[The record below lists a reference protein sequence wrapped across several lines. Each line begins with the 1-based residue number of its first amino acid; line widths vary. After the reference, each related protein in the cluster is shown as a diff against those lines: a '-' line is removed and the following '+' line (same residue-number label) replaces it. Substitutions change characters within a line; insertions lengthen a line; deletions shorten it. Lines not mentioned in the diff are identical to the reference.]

1 MFNSVIK
8 FYNLLS
14 NKYKVYYIILFFSF
28 GVNIIIDLLSI
39 AAIFPIIFF
48 IFDKDAVLGSE
59 YYLKLN
65 EYINNF
71 GLNIQ
76 YDNSYSALTTFII
89 ILMIIFAGR
98 TILGILINFFS
109 IKLQIKTKVFIK
121 DLLFN
126 NYFSQNNRFKFFK
139 NLATLNRVFSPDIEH
154 TTAFFTG
161 FFLLLFDII
170 FSLMLILTIYI
181 FYGKL
186 LIYFFIFLLIFII
199 FYLKFVN
206 MKLASDGV
214 KRQKRTAENF
224 KILQQLY
231 NTTKEIIFYGK
242 EKYFR
247 NYYVDQSNKMFETF
261 FFKIFLNKSIKYLIE
276 FVMFSVLSIILIYFL
291 YEGRDLN
298 KIVTEVSI
306 FFIIL
311 IRLSPTCLK
320 ILSSYQDMKFA
331 SKSVDNIFDFLEYK
345 SDDVIIIKN
354 NKNLAK
360 ISNIKKIFV
369 ENLSFRYDSNKEIFD
384 NYTCS
389 FATSKPTFISSKSGT
404 GKTTLISLICG
415 FLKPNKGKI
424 LFDKTEL
431 ITINQFE
438 KNVIGYISQESFLID
453 DTINSNITFGLKSE
467 KINHDR
473 LKHIK
478 SELGITEKN
487 FGKNFDQN
495 KIGENGSN
503 LSGGQKQRISL
514 ARLMYQNPKLII
526 LDEATNSLDKD
537 SELEVYKSIFN
548 WGKSDKIFICI
559 SHNIPTLLDITTI
572 KLD

>member
-14 NKYKVYYIILFFSF
+14 NKYKIYYIILFFSF
-28 GVNIIIDLLSI
+28 GVNIILDLLSI

-48 IFDKDAVLGSE
+48 IFDKDAVLGSG

-65 EYINNF
+65 EYLNNF

-76 YDNSYSALTTFII
+76 YNNSYSALITFIV
-89 ILMIIFAGR
+89 ILIIIFAFR
-98 TILGILINFFS
+98 TILGILINYFS
-109 IKLQIKTKVFIK
+109 IKLEIKTKVFIK
-121 DLLFN
+121 DLLFK

-139 NLATLNRVFSPDIEH
+139 NLATVNRTFSPDIEH
-154 TTAFFTG
+154 TTNFFTG
-161 FFLLLFDII
+161 FFLILFDII

-181 FYGKL
+181 FYGNL
-186 LIYFFIFLLIFII
+186 LIYFFIFLLMLCIL
-199 FYLKFVN
+199 YLKLVN
-206 MKLASDGV
+206 TKLASDGV

-247 NYYVDQSNKMFETF
+247 NYYVDQSKKMFETF

-276 FVMFSVLSIILIYFL
+276 FAMFSILSIILIYFL
-291 YEGRDLN
+291 YDGRDLN

-331 SKSVDNIFDFLEYK
+331 SKSVDNIFEFLEYK
-345 SDDVIIIKN
+345 SDDVIIIEN
-354 NKNLAK
+354 NKNLKK
-360 ISNIKKIFV
+360 ITNIKNIFV
-369 ENLSFRYDSNKEIFD
+369 ENLSFKYNDNKKIF
-384 NYTCS
+384 NRFNCS
-389 FATSKPTFISSKSGT
+389 FGTSEPTFISSKSGT

-415 FLKPNKGKI
+415 FLKPNLGKI
-424 LFDKTEL
+424 LFDETEL
-431 ITINQFE
+431 ITISQFD
-438 KNVIGYISQESFLID
+438 KNLVGYISQESFLID
-453 DTINSNITFGLKSE
+453 DTINSNITFGLKNE

-473 LKHIK
+473 LKYIK

-537 SELEVYKSIFN
+537 SELEVYKNIFN
-548 WGKSDKIFICI
+548 WGKNDKIFICI

>member
-1 MFNSVIK
+1 M
-8 FYNLLS
+8 LC
-14 NKYKVYYIILFFSF
+14 IL
-28 GVNIIIDLLSI
+28 
-39 AAIFPIIFF
+39 
-48 IFDKDAVLGSE
+48 
-59 YYLKLN
+59 YLKL
-65 EYINNF
+65 
-71 GLNIQ
+71 
-76 YDNSYSALTTFII
+76 
-89 ILMIIFAGR
+89 
-98 TILGILINFFS
+98 
-109 IKLQIKTKVFIK
+109 
-121 DLLFN
+121 
-126 NYFSQNNRFKFFK
+126 
-139 NLATLNRVFSPDIEH
+139 
-154 TTAFFTG
+154 
-161 FFLLLFDII
+161 
-170 FSLMLILTIYI
+170 
-181 FYGKL
+181 
-186 LIYFFIFLLIFII
+186 
-199 FYLKFVN
+199 VN
-206 MKLASDGV
+206 TKLASDGV

-247 NYYVDQSNKMFETF
+247 NYYVDQSKKMFETF

-276 FVMFSVLSIILIYFL
+276 FAMFSILSIILIYFL
-291 YEGRDLN
+291 YDGRDLN

-331 SKSVDNIFDFLEYK
+331 SKSVDNIFEFLEYK
-345 SDDVIIIKN
+345 SDDVIIIEN
-354 NKNLAK
+354 NKNLKK
-360 ISNIKKIFV
+360 ITNIKNIFV
-369 ENLSFRYDSNKEIFD
+369 ENLSFKYNDNKKIF
-384 NYTCS
+384 NRFNCS
-389 FATSKPTFISSKSGT
+389 FGTSEPTFISSKSGT

-415 FLKPNKGKI
+415 FLKPNLGKI
-424 LFDKTEL
+424 LFDETEL
-431 ITINQFE
+431 ITISQFD
-438 KNVIGYISQESFLID
+438 KNLVGYISQESFLID
-453 DTINSNITFGLKSE
+453 DTINSNITFGLKNE

-473 LKHIK
+473 LKYIK

-537 SELEVYKSIFN
+537 SELEVYKNIFN
-548 WGKSDKIFICI
+548 WGKNDKIFICI

>member
-14 NKYKVYYIILFFSF
+14 NKYKIYYIILFFSF
-28 GVNIIIDLLSI
+28 GVNIILDLLSI

-48 IFDKDAVLGSE
+48 IFDKDAVLGSQ
-59 YYLKLN
+59 YYFKLN

-76 YDNSYSALTTFII
+76 YNNSYSALITFII
-89 ILMIIFAGR
+89 ILIIIFAFR
-98 TILGILINFFS
+98 TILGILINYFS
-109 IKLQIKTKVFIK
+109 IKLEIKTKVFIK
-121 DLLFN
+121 DLLFK

-139 NLATLNRVFSPDIEH
+139 NLATVNRTFSPDIEH
-154 TTAFFTG
+154 TTNFFTG
-161 FFLLLFDII
+161 FFLILFDII

-181 FYGKL
+181 FYGNL
-186 LIYFFIFLLIFII
+186 LIYFFIFLLMLCIL
-199 FYLKFVN
+199 YLKLIN
-206 MKLASDGV
+206 TKLASDGV

-247 NYYVDQSNKMFETF
+247 NYYVDQSKKMFETF

-276 FVMFSVLSIILIYFL
+276 FAMFSILSIILIYFL
-291 YEGRDLN
+291 YDGRDLN

-331 SKSVDNIFDFLEYK
+331 SKSVDNIFEFLEYK
-345 SDDVIIIKN
+345 SDDVIIIEN
-354 NKNLAK
+354 NKNLKK
-360 ISNIKKIFV
+360 ITNIKNIFV
-369 ENLSFRYDSNKEIFD
+369 ENLSFKYNDNKKIF
-384 NYTCS
+384 NRFNCS
-389 FATSKPTFISSKSGT
+389 FGTSEPTFISSKSGT

-415 FLKPNKGKI
+415 FLKPNMGKI
-424 LFDKTEL
+424 LFDETEL
-431 ITINQFE
+431 ITISQFD
-438 KNVIGYISQESFLID
+438 KNLVGYISQESFLID
-453 DTINSNITFGLKSE
+453 DTINSNITFGLKNE

-473 LKHIK
+473 LKYIK

-537 SELEVYKSIFN
+537 SELEVYKNIFN
-548 WGKSDKIFICI
+548 WGKNDKIFICI

>member
-48 IFDKDAVLGSE
+48 IFDKDAVLGSG

-65 EYINNF
+65 EYLNNF

-76 YDNSYSALTTFII
+76 YNNSYSALITFIV
-89 ILMIIFAGR
+89 ILIIIFAFR
-98 TILGILINFFS
+98 TILGILINYFS
-109 IKLQIKTKVFIK
+109 INLEIKTKVFIK
-121 DLLFN
+121 DLLFK

-139 NLATLNRVFSPDIEH
+139 NLATVNRTFSPDIEH
-154 TTAFFTG
+154 TTNFFTG
-161 FFLLLFDII
+161 FFLILFDII

-181 FYGKL
+181 FYGNL
-186 LIYFFIFLLIFII
+186 LIYFFIFLLMLCIL
-199 FYLKFVN
+199 YLKLVN
-206 MKLASDGV
+206 TKLASDGV

-247 NYYVDQSNKMFETF
+247 NYYVDQSKKMFETF

-276 FVMFSVLSIILIYFL
+276 FAMFSILSIILIYFL
-291 YEGRDLN
+291 YDGRDLN

-331 SKSVDNIFDFLEYK
+331 SKSVDNIFEFLEYK
-345 SDDVIIIKN
+345 SDDVIIIEN
-354 NKNLAK
+354 NKNLKK
-360 ISNIKKIFV
+360 ITNIKNIFV
-369 ENLSFRYDSNKEIFD
+369 ENLSFKYNDNKKIF
-384 NYTCS
+384 NRFNCS
-389 FATSKPTFISSKSGT
+389 FGTSEPTFISSKSGT

-415 FLKPNKGKI
+415 FLKPNMGKI
-424 LFDKTEL
+424 LFDETEL
-431 ITINQFE
+431 ITISQFD
-438 KNVIGYISQESFLID
+438 KNLVGYISQESFLID
-453 DTINSNITFGLKSE
+453 DTINSNITFGLKNE

-473 LKHIK
+473 LKYIK

-537 SELEVYKSIFN
+537 SELEVYKNIFN
-548 WGKSDKIFICI
+548 WGKNDKIFICI

>member
-14 NKYKVYYIILFFSF
+14 NKYKIYYIILFFSF
-28 GVNIIIDLLSI
+28 GVNIILDLLSI

-48 IFDKDAVLGSE
+48 IFDKDAVLGSQ
-59 YYLKLN
+59 YYFKLN

-76 YDNSYSALTTFII
+76 YNNSYSALITFIV
-89 ILMIIFAGR
+89 ILIIIFAFR
-98 TILGILINFFS
+98 TILGILINYFS
-109 IKLQIKTKVFIK
+109 IKLEIKTKVFIK
-121 DLLFN
+121 DLLFK

-139 NLATLNRVFSPDIEH
+139 NLATVNRTFSPDIEH
-154 TTAFFTG
+154 TTNFFTG
-161 FFLLLFDII
+161 FFLILFDII

-181 FYGKL
+181 FYGNL
-186 LIYFFIFLLIFII
+186 LIYFFIFLLMLCIL
-199 FYLKFVN
+199 YLKLVN
-206 MKLASDGV
+206 TKLASDGV

-247 NYYVDQSNKMFETF
+247 NYYVDQSKKMFETF

-276 FVMFSVLSIILIYFL
+276 FAMFSILSIILIYFL
-291 YEGRDLN
+291 YDGRDLN

-331 SKSVDNIFDFLEYK
+331 SKSVDNIFEFLEYK
-345 SDDVIIIKN
+345 SDDVIIIEN
-354 NKNLAK
+354 NKNLKK
-360 ISNIKKIFV
+360 ITNIKNIFV
-369 ENLSFRYDSNKEIFD
+369 ENLSFKYNDNKKIF
-384 NYTCS
+384 NRFNCS
-389 FATSKPTFISSKSGT
+389 FGTSEPTFISSKSGT

-415 FLKPNKGKI
+415 FLKPNLGKI
-424 LFDKTEL
+424 LFDETEL
-431 ITINQFE
+431 ITISQFD
-438 KNVIGYISQESFLID
+438 KNLVGYISQESFLID
-453 DTINSNITFGLKSE
+453 DTINSNITFGLKNE

-473 LKHIK
+473 LKYIK

-537 SELEVYKSIFN
+537 SELEVYKNIFN
-548 WGKSDKIFICI
+548 WGKNDKIFICI

>member
-14 NKYKVYYIILFFSF
+14 NKYKIYYIILFFSF
-28 GVNIIIDLLSI
+28 GVNIILDLLSI

-48 IFDKDAVLGSE
+48 IFDKDAVLGSQ
-59 YYLKLN
+59 YYFKLN

-76 YDNSYSALTTFII
+76 YNNSYSALITFIV
-89 ILMIIFAGR
+89 ILIIIFAFR
-98 TILGILINFFS
+98 TILGILINYFS
-109 IKLQIKTKVFIK
+109 IKLEIKTKVFIK
-121 DLLFN
+121 DLLFK

-139 NLATLNRVFSPDIEH
+139 NLATVNRTFSPDIEH
-154 TTAFFTG
+154 TTNFFTG
-161 FFLLLFDII
+161 FFLILFDII

-181 FYGKL
+181 FYGNL
-186 LIYFFIFLLIFII
+186 LIYFFIFLLMLCIL
-199 FYLKFVN
+199 YLKLVN
-206 MKLASDGV
+206 TKLASDGV

-247 NYYVDQSNKMFETF
+247 NYYVDQSKKMFETF

-276 FVMFSVLSIILIYFL
+276 FAMFSILSIILIYFL
-291 YEGRDLN
+291 YDGRDLN

-331 SKSVDNIFDFLEYK
+331 SKSVDNIFEFLEYK
-345 SDDVIIIKN
+345 SDDVIIIEN
-354 NKNLAK
+354 NKNLKK
-360 ISNIKKIFV
+360 ITNIKNIFV
-369 ENLSFRYDSNKEIFD
+369 ENLSFKYNDNKKIF
-384 NYTCS
+384 NRFNCS
-389 FATSKPTFISSKSGT
+389 FGTSEPTFISSKSGT

-415 FLKPNKGKI
+415 FLKPNMGKI
-424 LFDKTEL
+424 LFDETEL
-431 ITINQFE
+431 ITISQFD
-438 KNVIGYISQESFLID
+438 KNLVGYISQESFLID
-453 DTINSNITFGLKSE
+453 DTINSNITFGLKNE

-473 LKHIK
+473 LKYIK

-537 SELEVYKSIFN
+537 SELEVYKNIFN
-548 WGKSDKIFICI
+548 WGKNDKIFICI

>member
-14 NKYKVYYIILFFSF
+14 NKYKIYYIILFFSF
-28 GVNIIIDLLSI
+28 GVNIILDLLSI

-48 IFDKDAVLGSE
+48 IFDKDAVLGSQ
-59 YYLKLN
+59 YYFKLN

-76 YDNSYSALTTFII
+76 YNNSYSALITFII
-89 ILMIIFAGR
+89 ILIIIFAFR
-98 TILGILINFFS
+98 TILGILINYFS
-109 IKLQIKTKVFIK
+109 IKLEIKTKVFIK
-121 DLLFN
+121 DLLFK

-139 NLATLNRVFSPDIEH
+139 NLATVNRTFSPDIEH
-154 TTAFFTG
+154 TTNFFTG
-161 FFLLLFDII
+161 FFLILFDII

-181 FYGKL
+181 FYGNL
-186 LIYFFIFLLIFII
+186 LIYFFIFLLMLCIL
-199 FYLKFVN
+199 YLKLVN
-206 MKLASDGV
+206 TKLASDGV

-247 NYYVDQSNKMFETF
+247 NYYVDQSKKMFETF

-276 FVMFSVLSIILIYFL
+276 FAMFSILSIILIYFL
-291 YEGRDLN
+291 YDGRDLN

-331 SKSVDNIFDFLEYK
+331 SKSVDNIFEFLEYK
-345 SDDVIIIKN
+345 SDDVIIIEN
-354 NKNLAK
+354 NKNLKK
-360 ISNIKKIFV
+360 ITNIKNIFV
-369 ENLSFRYDSNKEIFD
+369 ENLSFKYNDNKKIF
-384 NYTCS
+384 NRFNCS
-389 FATSKPTFISSKSGT
+389 FGTSEPTFISSKSGT

-415 FLKPNKGKI
+415 FLKPNMGKI
-424 LFDKTEL
+424 LFDETEL
-431 ITINQFE
+431 ITISQFD
-438 KNVIGYISQESFLID
+438 KNLVGYISQESFLID
-453 DTINSNITFGLKSE
+453 DTINSNITFGLKNE

-473 LKHIK
+473 LKYIK

-537 SELEVYKSIFN
+537 SELEVYKNIFN
-548 WGKSDKIFICI
+548 WGKNDKIFICI

>member
-14 NKYKVYYIILFFSF
+14 NKYKIYYIILFFSF
-28 GVNIIIDLLSI
+28 GVNIILDLLSI

-48 IFDKDAVLGSE
+48 IFDKDAVLGSG

-65 EYINNF
+65 EYLNNF

-76 YDNSYSALTTFII
+76 YNNSYSALITFIV
-89 ILMIIFAGR
+89 ILIIIFAFR
-98 TILGILINFFS
+98 TILGILINYFS
-109 IKLQIKTKVFIK
+109 INLEIKTKVFIK
-121 DLLFN
+121 DLLFK

-139 NLATLNRVFSPDIEH
+139 NLATVNRTFSPDIEH
-154 TTAFFTG
+154 TTNFFTG
-161 FFLLLFDII
+161 FFLILFDII

-181 FYGKL
+181 FYGNL
-186 LIYFFIFLLIFII
+186 LIYFFIFLLMLCIL
-199 FYLKFVN
+199 YLKLVN
-206 MKLASDGV
+206 TKLASDGV

-247 NYYVDQSNKMFETF
+247 NYYVDQSKKMFETF

-276 FVMFSVLSIILIYFL
+276 FAMFSILSIILIYFL
-291 YEGRDLN
+291 YDGRDLN

-331 SKSVDNIFDFLEYK
+331 SKSVDNIFEFLEYK
-345 SDDVIIIKN
+345 SDDVIIIEN
-354 NKNLAK
+354 NKNLKK
-360 ISNIKKIFV
+360 ITNIKNIFV
-369 ENLSFRYDSNKEIFD
+369 ENLSFKYNDNKKIF
-384 NYTCS
+384 NRFNCS
-389 FATSKPTFISSKSGT
+389 FGTSEPTFISSKSGT

-415 FLKPNKGKI
+415 FLKPNMGKI
-424 LFDKTEL
+424 LFDETEL
-431 ITINQFE
+431 ITISQFD
-438 KNVIGYISQESFLID
+438 KNLVGYISQESFLID
-453 DTINSNITFGLKSE
+453 DTINSNITFGLKNE

-473 LKHIK
+473 LKYIK

-537 SELEVYKSIFN
+537 SELEVYKNIFN
-548 WGKSDKIFICI
+548 WGKNDKIFICI

>member
-14 NKYKVYYIILFFSF
+14 NKYKVYYIVLFFSF
-28 GVNIIIDLLSI
+28 GVNIILDLLSI

-48 IFDKDAVLGSE
+48 IFDKDAVLGSG

-65 EYINNF
+65 EYLNNF

-76 YDNSYSALTTFII
+76 YNNSYSALTTFII
-89 ILMIIFAGR
+89 ILIIIFAFR
-98 TILGILINFFS
+98 TILGILINYFS
-109 IKLQIKTKVFIK
+109 INLEIKTKVFIK
-121 DLLFN
+121 DLLFK
-126 NYFSQNNRFKFFK
+126 NYFSQSNRFKFFK
-139 NLATLNRVFSPDIEH
+139 NLATVNRTFSPDIEH
-154 TTAFFTG
+154 TTNFFTG
-161 FFLLLFDII
+161 FFLILFDII

-181 FYGKL
+181 FYGNL
-186 LIYFFIFLLIFII
+186 LIYFFLFLLILII
-199 FYLKFVN
+199 LYLKLVN
-206 MKLASDGV
+206 TKLARDGV

-276 FVMFSVLSIILIYFL
+276 FAMFSILSIILIYFL
-291 YEGRDLN
+291 YDGRDLN

-331 SKSVDNIFDFLEYK
+331 SKSVDNIFEFLEYK
-345 SDDVIIIKN
+345 SDDVIIIEN
-354 NKNLAK
+354 IKNLRK
-360 ISNIKKIFV
+360 ISNIKNIFV
-369 ENLSFRYDSNKEIFD
+369 ENLSFKYNDNKEIFSRY
-384 NYTCS
+384 NCS
-389 FATSKPTFISSKSGT
+389 FETSKPTFISSKSGT

-431 ITINQFE
+431 ITISQFD
-438 KNVIGYISQESFLID
+438 KNLVGYISQESFLID
-453 DTINSNITFGLKSE
+453 DTINSNITFGLKNE

-473 LKHIK
+473 LKYIK

-537 SELEVYKSIFN
+537 SELEVYKNIFN
-548 WGKSDKIFICI
+548 WGKNDKIFICI
-559 SHNIPTLLDITTI
+559 SHNIPTLLDIKTI